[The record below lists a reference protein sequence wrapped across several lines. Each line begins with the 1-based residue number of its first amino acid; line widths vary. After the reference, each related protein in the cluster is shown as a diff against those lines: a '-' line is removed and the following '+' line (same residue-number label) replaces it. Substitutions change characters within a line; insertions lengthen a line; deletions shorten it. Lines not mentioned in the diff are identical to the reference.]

1 MTESANPAQA
11 FAAGAGARLQQVA
24 GQVSAVKQAAESG
37 QLRFDEQSAG
47 RLLDELE
54 GIRWRVRKL
63 VESAT
68 TLDTPLRFGD
78 NWVGRA
84 VSERL
89 RDAAAGRQHAAIPVL
104 EAFDEVI
111 RTFEFTVRAAAEGYV
126 ATDEQTAAEL
136 IRTGEALAA
145 EEGER

>member
-1 MTESANPAQA
+1 MTESADAPQPAVGPQANPAQA

-37 QLRFDEQSAG
+37 QLTFDEQ
-47 RLLDELE
+47 
-54 GIRWRVRKL
+54 
-63 VESAT
+63 
-68 TLDTPLRFGD
+68 
-78 NWVGRA
+78 
-84 VSERL
+84 
-89 RDAAAGRQHAAIPVL
+89 
-104 EAFDEVI
+104 I

-126 ATDEQTAAEL
+126 ATDEETAAEL